1 MNFLIIGR
9 TDGIYSSTFPNVTI
23 CAGYAKDTI
32 MPENERGGVG
42 MSEKS
47 EIIFMQV
54 RMMRLASEEWK
65 ISIQKTAALFDR
77 YNIFKFIEDCY
88 GVFHMEGDPAVF
100 EEIKVLLK
108 NKGVD
113 VNAAVTG

>member
-1 MNFLIIGR
+1 
-9 TDGIYSSTFPNVTI
+9 
-23 CAGYAKDTI
+23 
-32 MPENERGGVG
+32 

-54 RMMRLASEEWK
+54 RLVRLASEEWNM
-65 ISIQKTAALFDR
+65 SVQKAAALFDR

-88 GVFHMEGDPAVF
+88 GVFHMEGDAAVF
-100 EEIKVLLK
+100 DEIKTLLK

-113 VNAAVTG
+113 VNAAVIG

>member
-1 MNFLIIGR
+1 
-9 TDGIYSSTFPNVTI
+9 
-23 CAGYAKDTI
+23 
-32 MPENERGGVG
+32 

-54 RMMRLASEEWK
+54 RLVRLASEEWNT
-65 ISIQKTAALFDR
+65 SIQKAAVLFDR

-88 GVFHMEGDPAVF
+88 GVFHMEGDNAVF
-100 EEIKVLLK
+100 DEIKTLLK

-113 VNAAVTG
+113 VNVAVIG

>member
-1 MNFLIIGR
+1 
-9 TDGIYSSTFPNVTI
+9 
-23 CAGYAKDTI
+23 
-32 MPENERGGVG
+32 

-54 RMMRLASEEWK
+54 RLVRLASEEWNT
-65 ISIQKTAALFDR
+65 SIQKAATLFDR

-88 GVFHMEGDPAVF
+88 GVFHMEGDNAVF
-100 EEIKVLLK
+100 DEIKTLLR

-113 VNAAVTG
+113 VNAAVIG